1 MGSEFALSDNLL
13 NGTVPSL
20 GRSIGRHVRD
30 PSFPVPCECVYM
42 SSGKYDTSRDGDKD
56 LSYAKV
62 NQVAGLPNVAGFALN
77 GTTVSSQ
84 QSLGTRAQQPVDEP
98 MPTVTD
104 ASDALL
110 LPPPPVSN
118 GVATPPQTHSSY
130 GSVPLSYTLNMNSIC
145 VQSTGSDVDGP
156 AKTKVYLDMDVIDTS
171 FVDVNTGLRH
181 SYYRLNSNIVDDI
194 REIVLHT
201 RRARARPGLM
211 KQKGNV
217 FIFLAA
223 PSNVG

>member
-1 MGSEFALSDNLL
+1 MYVSA
-13 NGTVPSL
+13 
-20 GRSIGRHVRD
+20 
-30 PSFPVPCECVYM
+30 
-42 SSGKYDTSRDGDKD
+42 GKYDTSLDNKD

-62 NQVAGLPNVAGFALN
+62 NQVAGLPNVAGFALS
-77 GTTVSSQ
+77 GATVSSQ
-84 QSLGTRAQQPVDEP
+84 NSQPEGESPVESAATMLP
-98 MPTVTD
+98 LSVGWSPP
-104 ASDALL
+104 AS
-110 LPPPPVSN
+110 
-118 GVATPPQTHSSY
+118 HSSY

-194 REIVLHT
+194 REIVLHK